1 MKASTSIPPQP
12 HPTTLKSTL
21 GLLLGIL
28 LVALC
33 LRAPITGV
41 GPLLQEIQQSLGL
54 SNAMA
59 GAVTTVPLLAFG
71 VFSVFAP
78 MLARRFGVERVIFAA
93 TVLLV
98 GGIFLRS
105 MGGMTL
111 LFVGTTILSL
121 GIALGNVLL
130 PGIVKHHFAL
140 KIGLVTAIYSLG
152 MNIVGAIS
160 SGISV
165 PLSQNLG
172 WGWQGALMSWLV
184 IALLALVGWLPQ
196 LKRVQKPVATSL
208 NAEGQPGS
216 EAKAEAKAKPRVN
229 LWRSRLAW
237 QVTLL
242 MGLQSLVFYTLLSWL
257 PHILAEQGIDPV
269 HAGLMLTTIQ
279 LALLPVAFIV
289 PIVAGKM
296 KEQKYLVLG
305 SAVCM
310 VLSVLGL
317 LSGLSS
323 LNILWMVF
331 MGIGLGGCFSLSMM
345 FFSLR
350 THNIDEASGLSG
362 MAQSVGYLLAAF
374 GPVVFGWV
382 HDVTGGW
389 AASLWLV
396 LVVIAI
402 MALAGWRA
410 GHDVKVS

>member
-1 MKASTSIPPQP
+1 MSVSEHPHQST

-21 GLLLGIL
+21 GLLIGVL

-41 GPLLQEIQQSLGL
+41 GPLLQEIQQGLGL
-54 SNAMA
+54 SNTLA

-78 MLARRFGVERVIFAA
+78 LLARRFGVERVIFAA
-93 TVLLV
+93 TLLLV
-98 GGIFLRS
+98 IGIPLRS
-105 MGGMTL
+105 MGGITL
-111 LFVGTTILSL
+111 LFIGTTVLSL

-140 KIGLVTAIYSLG
+140 KVGLVTAMYSLG
-152 MNIVGAIS
+152 MNVVGAVS

-172 WGWQGALMSWLV
+172 WGWQGALLSWLV
-184 IALLALVGWLPQ
+184 VAVLALIGWLPQ
-196 LKRVQKPVATSL
+196 LKRAPKPTPTKLSPEAVA
-208 NAEGQPGS
+208 A
-216 EAKAEAKAKPRVN
+216 AKNKPRVN

-289 PIVAGKM
+289 PLIAAKVS
-296 KEQKYLVLG
+296 EQKHLVLG
-305 SAVCM
+305 SAVFM
-310 VLSVLGL
+310 ALSVLGL
-317 LSGLSS
+317 LSGFSS

-350 THNIDEASGLSG
+350 TRNMDEASGLSG

-374 GPVVFGWV
+374 GPVLFGWV

-396 LVVIAI
+396 MVVIAI
-402 MALAGWRA
+402 MGVAGWRA

>member
-1 MKASTSIPPQP
+1 MISSDTARNPATPA
-12 HPTTLKSTL
+12 TLKQTL

-41 GPLLQEIQQSLGL
+41 GPLLQDIQQALGL
-54 SNAMA
+54 SNVWA

-78 MLARRFGVERVIFAA
+78 WLARRFGVERVIFVA
-93 TVLLV
+93 TLLLV
-98 GGIFLRS
+98 GGITLRS
-105 MGGMTL
+105 AGGAL
-111 LFVGTTILSL
+111 SLFVGTTILSL

-140 KIGLVTAIYSLG
+140 KVGLVTAMYSLG

-165 PLSQNLG
+165 PLAQNLG
-172 WGWQGALMSWLV
+172 WGWQGALLSWLV
-184 IALLALVGWLPQ
+184 VAVLALIGWLPQ
-196 LKRVQKPVATSL
+196 LRRAQSPQRPSVSP
-208 NAEGQPGS
+208 
-216 EAKAEAKAKPRVN
+216 EALAAAKQKPRVN

-237 QVTLL
+237 EVTLL
-242 MGLQSLVFYTLLSWL
+242 MGSQSLVFYTLLSWL
-257 PHILAEQGIDPV
+257 PHILTEQGINPLN
-269 HAGLMLTTIQ
+269 AGLMLTTIQ

-289 PIVAGKM
+289 PIVAAKM
-296 KEQKYLVLG
+296 REQKYLVLA
-305 SAVCM
+305 SAICM
-310 VLSVLGL
+310 ALSILGL
-317 LSGLSS
+317 LSGASS

-350 THNIDEASGLSG
+350 TRNMDEASGLSG

-382 HDVTGGW
+382 HDLTGAW
-389 AASLWLV
+389 AVSLWLV

-402 MALAGWRA
+402 MTVAGWRA

>member
-1 MKASTSIPPQP
+1 MNASVKPDESNPPNHVAAP
-12 HPTTLKSTL
+12 VTLKGTL
-21 GLLLGIL
+21 GLLLGVL

-41 GPLLQEIQQSLGL
+41 GPLLQEIQRTLGL
-54 SNAMA
+54 SNTLA

-78 MLARRFGVERVIFAA
+78 MLARRFGVERVIFFA

-98 GGIFLRS
+98 VGIPLRS
-105 MGGMTL
+105 MGGVVW

-140 KIGLVTAIYSLG
+140 RIGLVTAIYSLG
-152 MNIVGAIS
+152 MNVVGAMS

-172 WGWQGALMSWLV
+172 WGWQGALLSWL
-184 IALLALVGWLPQ
+184 ILALLALIGWLPQ
-196 LKRVQKPVATSL
+196 LRRAHKPVRVTLS
-208 NAEGQPGS
+208 
-216 EAKAEAKAKPRVN
+216 AEALAQAQQKPRVR

-269 HAGLMLTTIQ
+269 NAGLMLTTIQ

-289 PIVAGKM
+289 PIVAAKVS
-296 KEQKYLVLG
+296 EQKYLVLA
-305 SAVCM
+305 SAVFM
-310 VLSVLGL
+310 ALSVAGL

-350 THNIDEASGLSG
+350 TRNIDEASGLSG
-362 MAQSVGYLLAAF
+362 MAQSIGYLLAAF

-382 HDVTGGW
+382 HDATGGW
-389 AASLWLV
+389 SASLWLV
-396 LVVIAI
+396 MAVIVI
-402 MALAGWRA
+402 MAMAGWRA
-410 GHDVKVS
+410 GHDCKV

>member
-1 MKASTSIPPQP
+1 MSVSEHPHQST

-21 GLLLGIL
+21 SLLIGVL

-41 GPLLQEIQQSLGL
+41 GPLLQEIQQGLGL
-54 SNAMA
+54 SNTLA

-78 MLARRFGVERVIFAA
+78 LLARRFGVERVIFAA
-93 TVLLV
+93 TLLLV
-98 GGIFLRS
+98 IGIPLRS
-105 MGGMTL
+105 MGGITL
-111 LFVGTTILSL
+111 LFIGTTVLSL

-140 KIGLVTAIYSLG
+140 KVGLVTAMYSLG
-152 MNIVGAIS
+152 MNVVGAVS

-172 WGWQGALMSWLV
+172 WGWQGALLSWLV
-184 IALLALVGWLPQ
+184 VAVLALIGWLPQ
-196 LKRVQKPVATSL
+196 LKRAPKPTPTKLSPEAVA
-208 NAEGQPGS
+208 A
-216 EAKAEAKAKPRVN
+216 AKNKPRVN

-289 PIVAGKM
+289 PLIAAKVS
-296 KEQKYLVLG
+296 EQKHLVLG
-305 SAVCM
+305 SAVFM
-310 VLSVLGL
+310 ALSVLGL
-317 LSGLSS
+317 LSGFSS

-350 THNIDEASGLSG
+350 TRNMDEASGLSG

-374 GPVVFGWV
+374 GPVLFGWV

-396 LVVIAI
+396 MVVIAI
-402 MALAGWRA
+402 MGVAGWRA

>member
-1 MKASTSIPPQP
+1 MSVSEHPHQST

-21 GLLLGIL
+21 GLLIGVL

-41 GPLLQEIQQSLGL
+41 GPLLQEIQQGLGL
-54 SNAMA
+54 SNTLA

-78 MLARRFGVERVIFAA
+78 LLARRFGVERVIFAA
-93 TVLLV
+93 TLLLV
-98 GGIFLRS
+98 IGIPLRS
-105 MGGMTL
+105 MGGITL
-111 LFVGTTILSL
+111 LFIGTTVLSL

-140 KIGLVTAIYSLG
+140 KVGLVTAMYSLG
-152 MNIVGAIS
+152 MNVVGAVS

-172 WGWQGALMSWLV
+172 WGWQGALLSWLV
-184 IALLALVGWLPQ
+184 VAVLALIGWLPQ
-196 LKRVQKPVATSL
+196 LKRAPKPTPTKLSPEAVA
-208 NAEGQPGS
+208 A
-216 EAKAEAKAKPRVN
+216 AKNKPRVN

-289 PIVAGKM
+289 PLIAAKVS
-296 KEQKYLVLG
+296 EQKHLVLG
-305 SAVCM
+305 SAVFM
-310 VLSVLGL
+310 ALSVLGL
-317 LSGLSS
+317 LSGFSS

-350 THNIDEASGLSG
+350 TRNMDEASGLSG

-374 GPVVFGWV
+374 GPVLFGWV
-382 HDVTGGW
+382 HDITGGW

-396 LVVIAI
+396 MVVIAI
-402 MALAGWRA
+402 MGVAGWRA